1 MLENPHPVRLPPAW
15 THTAF
20 PYHKVQNFPEYL
32 QHTHTHNAILII
44 IIILIIV
51 MLSCHVMMIYRLN
64 TTAHLIIGVNV
75 IQKRLDVLQNEWKMC
90 KGRGGCDCTW
100 LL

>member
-1 MLENPHPVRLPPAW
+1 MLENPHPIRYPLLGP
-15 THTAF
+15 TLHC

-32 QHTHTHNAILII
+32 QHTHTHNAILIM

-64 TTAHLIIGVNV
+64 ITAHLIFGVNV
-75 IQKRLDVLQNEWKMC
+75 IQKHRLCFQK
-90 KGRGGCDCTW
+90 
-100 LL
+100 

>member
-1 MLENPHPVRLPPAW
+1 MLENPHPVRYPLLGP
-15 THTAF
+15 TLHC

-32 QHTHTHNAILII
+32 QHTHNAILII